1 MVLSTFP
8 KLFGALVNLR
18 ELSVEDVQDMT
29 HLMNC
34 NISKYLYL

>member
-18 ELSVEDVQDMT
+18 ELSVEDVQYMT
-29 HLMNC
+29 HELQYFKVP
-34 NISKYLYL
+34 I